1 MKIIEYF
8 LTRNRCYQA
17 AKQNTKGGLMLH
29 SVGCPQ
35 PSAQVFVNSWNSAD
49 KSVCVHAFI
58 DANTGDVYQT
68 LPWEYRGWHC
78 GSGPNGS
85 GNNTHIGVEMCEPAC
100 IRYTGGARFTCS
112 NVEEA
117 RAAVR
122 RTYESAVQL
131 FAELCERFRFDP
143 LADGVILSHEEGHK
157 RGIASNHGDPV
168 HLWNQLNMGY
178 TMDGFRKAVKAAM
191 GSAAIPSGTQITGA
205 AQATADQ
212 MRAYVK
218 AKNPVVAQ
226 SVIDMIP
233 LYLSEGAT
241 EGIRGDLAFAQS
253 CLETGNFTFK
263 GSAVTL
269 DQNNFCGMGVTSNGM
284 KGNSFDTPQ
293 NGIRAQIQHLKAYAN
308 TEPLV
313 NPVIDPRFKYVPRGC
328 AYCVEYL
335 GIQENPHGK
344 GWAAGA
350 GYGKKILAILE
361 AITGTQAAVPEPASP
376 FPVVPFL
383 VRVTIPDLNIRTS
396 PGSADNSNLSGKYT
410 GIGTFTIVEISGSWG
425 LLKSYREKRNG
436 WIYLGNPDYCEIC
449 S

>member
-1 MKIIEYF
+1 MKIVEHF

-49 KSVCVHAFI
+49 KSACVHAFI

-100 IRYTGGARFTCS
+100 IRYTDGARFTCS

-191 GSAAIPSGTQITGA
+191 GSAAVPAEPAAVDNAAVIWNFLKSKGLNDYAVAGIMGNLEKESGLDPCNLQNSYNKKLNISDADYTAVVDAGA
-205 AQATADQ
+205 YPD
-212 MRAYVK
+212 
-218 AKNPVVAQ
+218 
-226 SVIDMIP
+226 
-233 LYLSEGAT
+233 
-241 EGIRGDLAFAQS
+241 F
-253 CLETGNFTFK
+253 
-263 GSAVTL
+263 VT
-269 DQNNFCGMGVTSNGM
+269 D
-284 KGNSFDTPQ
+284 K
-293 NGIRAQIQHLKAYAN
+293 
-308 TEPLV
+308 
-313 NPVIDPRFKYVPRGC
+313 
-328 AYCVEYL
+328 
-335 GIQENPHGK
+335 
-344 GWAAGA
+344 A
-350 GYGKKILAILE
+350 GYGLVQWTYWSRKKALLDYAKAAGTSIGDLNMQLAFMWQELQGYKAVMTVLNSAASVRE
-361 AITGTQAAVPEPASP
+361 ASDIVLHKYEQPGDQSVAVEEKRAASGQTFFDRFTGSSVSP
-376 FPVVPFL
+376 FPIVPFL
-383 VRVTIPDLNIRTS
+383 VRVVIPDLNIRTS

-425 LLKSYREKRNG
+425 LLKSYRKKRNG

>member
-1 MKIIEYF
+1 
-8 LTRNRCYQA
+8 
-17 AKQNTKGGLMLH
+17 MLH

-436 WIYLGNPDYCEIC
+436 WIYLGNPNYCEIC

>member
-1 MKIIEYF
+1 
-8 LTRNRCYQA
+8 
-17 AKQNTKGGLMLH
+17 MLH

-100 IRYTGGARFTCS
+100 IRYTDGARFTCS

-191 GSAAIPSGTQITGA
+191 GSAAVPAEPAAVDNAAVIWNFLKSKGLNDYAVAGIMGNLEKESGLDPCNLQNSYNKKLNISDADYTAVVDAGA
-205 AQATADQ
+205 YPD
-212 MRAYVK
+212 
-218 AKNPVVAQ
+218 
-226 SVIDMIP
+226 
-233 LYLSEGAT
+233 
-241 EGIRGDLAFAQS
+241 F
-253 CLETGNFTFK
+253 
-263 GSAVTL
+263 VT
-269 DQNNFCGMGVTSNGM
+269 D
-284 KGNSFDTPQ
+284 K
-293 NGIRAQIQHLKAYAN
+293 
-308 TEPLV
+308 
-313 NPVIDPRFKYVPRGC
+313 
-328 AYCVEYL
+328 
-335 GIQENPHGK
+335 
-344 GWAAGA
+344 A
-350 GYGKKILAILE
+350 GYGLVQWTYWSRKKALLDYAKAAGTSIGDLNMQLAFMWQELQGYKAVMTVLNSAASVRE
-361 AITGTQAAVPEPASP
+361 ASDIVLHKYEQPGDQSVAVEEKRAASGQTFFDRFTGSSVSP
-376 FPVVPFL
+376 FPIVPFL
-383 VRVTIPDLNIRTS
+383 VRVVIPDLNIRTS

>member
-1 MKIIEYF
+1 MKIVEHF

-131 FAELCERFRFDP
+131 FAELCERFRLDP

-157 RGIASNHGDPV
+157 RGIANNHGDPV

-191 GSAAIPSGTQITGA
+191 GSAAVPAEPAAVDNAAVIWNFLKSKGLNDYAVAGIMGNLEKESGLDPCNLQNSYNKKLNISDADYTAVVDAGA
-205 AQATADQ
+205 YPD
-212 MRAYVK
+212 
-218 AKNPVVAQ
+218 
-226 SVIDMIP
+226 
-233 LYLSEGAT
+233 
-241 EGIRGDLAFAQS
+241 F
-253 CLETGNFTFK
+253 
-263 GSAVTL
+263 VT
-269 DQNNFCGMGVTSNGM
+269 D
-284 KGNSFDTPQ
+284 K
-293 NGIRAQIQHLKAYAN
+293 
-308 TEPLV
+308 
-313 NPVIDPRFKYVPRGC
+313 
-328 AYCVEYL
+328 
-335 GIQENPHGK
+335 
-344 GWAAGA
+344 A
-350 GYGKKILAILE
+350 GYGLVQWTYWSRKKALLDYAKAAGTSIGDLNMQLAFMWQELQGYKTVMTVLNSAASVRE
-361 AITGTQAAVPEPASP
+361 ASDIVLHKYEQPEDQSVAVEEKRAASGQTFFDRFTGSGASP

-383 VRVTIPDLNIRTS
+383 VRVVIPDLNIRTS

-410 GIGTFTIVEISGSWG
+410 DIGTFTIVETSGSWG

>member
-1 MKIIEYF
+1 MKIVEHF

-35 PSAQVFVNSWNSAD
+35 PSAQVFVNSWNSVD

-100 IRYTGGARFTCS
+100 IRYTGGACFTCS

-131 FAELCERFRFDP
+131 FAELCERFRLDP

-191 GSAAIPSGTQITGA
+191 GSAAGTAEPAAVDNAAVIWNFLKSKGLNDYAVAGIMGNLEKESGLDPCNLQNSYNKKLNISDADYTAVVDAGA
-205 AQATADQ
+205 YPD
-212 MRAYVK
+212 
-218 AKNPVVAQ
+218 
-226 SVIDMIP
+226 
-233 LYLSEGAT
+233 
-241 EGIRGDLAFAQS
+241 F
-253 CLETGNFTFK
+253 
-263 GSAVTL
+263 VT
-269 DQNNFCGMGVTSNGM
+269 D
-284 KGNSFDTPQ
+284 K
-293 NGIRAQIQHLKAYAN
+293 
-308 TEPLV
+308 
-313 NPVIDPRFKYVPRGC
+313 
-328 AYCVEYL
+328 
-335 GIQENPHGK
+335 
-344 GWAAGA
+344 A
-350 GYGKKILAILE
+350 GYGLVQWTYWSRKKALLDYAKAAGTSIGDLNMQLAFMWQELQGYKAVMTVLNSSASVRE
-361 AITGTQAAVPEPASP
+361 ASDIVLHKYEQPGDQSVAVEEKRAASGQTFFDRFTGSSVSP
-376 FPVVPFL
+376 FPIVPFL
-383 VRVTIPDLNIRTS
+383 VRVVIPDLNIRTS
-396 PGSADNSNLSGKYT
+396 SGSADNSNLSGKYT

>member
-1 MKIIEYF
+1 MKIVEHF

-35 PSAQVFVNSWNSAD
+35 PSAQVFVNSWNSVD

-191 GSAAIPSGTQITGA
+191 GSAAVPAEPAAVDNAAVIWNFLKSKGLNDYAVAGIMGNLKEESGLDPCNLQNSYNKKLNISDVDYTAVVDAGA
-205 AQATADQ
+205 YPD
-212 MRAYVK
+212 
-218 AKNPVVAQ
+218 
-226 SVIDMIP
+226 
-233 LYLSEGAT
+233 
-241 EGIRGDLAFAQS
+241 F
-253 CLETGNFTFK
+253 FTDK
-263 GSAVTL
+263 
-269 DQNNFCGMGVTSNGM
+269 
-284 KGNSFDTPQ
+284 
-293 NGIRAQIQHLKAYAN
+293 
-308 TEPLV
+308 
-313 NPVIDPRFKYVPRGC
+313 
-328 AYCVEYL
+328 
-335 GIQENPHGK
+335 
-344 GWAAGA
+344 A
-350 GYGKKILAILE
+350 GYGLVQWTYWSRKKALLDYAKAVGTSIGDLNMQLAFMWQELQGYKAVMTVLNSAASVRE
-361 AITGTQAAVPEPASP
+361 ASDIVLHKYEQPGDQSVAVEEKRAASGQTFFDRFTGSGASP

-383 VRVTIPDLNIRTS
+383 VRVVIPDLNIRTS

-425 LLKSYREKRNG
+425 LLKSYRKKRNG

>member
-1 MKIIEYF
+1 
-8 LTRNRCYQA
+8 
-17 AKQNTKGGLMLH
+17 MLH

-131 FAELCERFRFDP
+131 FAELCERFRLDP

-191 GSAAIPSGTQITGA
+191 GSAAVPAEPAAVDNAAVIWNFLKSKGLNDYAVAGIMGNLEKESGLDPCNLQNSYNKKLNISDADYTAVVDAGA
-205 AQATADQ
+205 YPD
-212 MRAYVK
+212 
-218 AKNPVVAQ
+218 
-226 SVIDMIP
+226 
-233 LYLSEGAT
+233 
-241 EGIRGDLAFAQS
+241 F
-253 CLETGNFTFK
+253 
-263 GSAVTL
+263 VT
-269 DQNNFCGMGVTSNGM
+269 D
-284 KGNSFDTPQ
+284 K
-293 NGIRAQIQHLKAYAN
+293 
-308 TEPLV
+308 
-313 NPVIDPRFKYVPRGC
+313 
-328 AYCVEYL
+328 
-335 GIQENPHGK
+335 
-344 GWAAGA
+344 A
-350 GYGKKILAILE
+350 GYGLVQWTYWSRKKALLDYAKAAGTSIGDLNMQLAFMWQELQGYKAVMTVLNSAASVRE
-361 AITGTQAAVPEPASP
+361 ASDIVLHKYEQPGDQSVAVEEKRAASGQTFFDRFTGSGASP

-383 VRVTIPDLNIRTS
+383 VRVVIPDLNIRTS

>member
-1 MKIIEYF
+1 MKIVEHF

-131 FAELCERFRFDP
+131 FAELCERFRLDP

-157 RGIASNHGDPV
+157 RGIANNHGDPV

-191 GSAAIPSGTQITGA
+191 GSAAVPAEPAAVDNAAVIWNFLKSKGLNDYAVAGIMGNLEKESGLDPCNLQNSYNKKLNISDADYTAVVDAGA
-205 AQATADQ
+205 YPD
-212 MRAYVK
+212 
-218 AKNPVVAQ
+218 
-226 SVIDMIP
+226 
-233 LYLSEGAT
+233 
-241 EGIRGDLAFAQS
+241 F
-253 CLETGNFTFK
+253 
-263 GSAVTL
+263 VT
-269 DQNNFCGMGVTSNGM
+269 D
-284 KGNSFDTPQ
+284 K
-293 NGIRAQIQHLKAYAN
+293 
-308 TEPLV
+308 
-313 NPVIDPRFKYVPRGC
+313 
-328 AYCVEYL
+328 
-335 GIQENPHGK
+335 
-344 GWAAGA
+344 A
-350 GYGKKILAILE
+350 GYGLVQWTYWSRKKALLDYAKAAGTSIGDLNMQLAFMWQELQGYKTVMTVLNSAASVRE
-361 AITGTQAAVPEPASP
+361 ASDIVLHKYEQPGDQSVAVEEKRAASGQTFFDRFTGSSVSP
-376 FPVVPFL
+376 FPIVPFL
-383 VRVTIPDLNIRTS
+383 VRVVIPDLNIRTS

-425 LLKSYREKRNG
+425 LLKSYRKKRNG

>member
-1 MKIIEYF
+1 MECF

-17 AKQNTKGGLMLH
+17 AQQNTKGGLMLH

-58 DANTGDVYQT
+58 DANTGNVYQT

-85 GNNTHIGVEMCEPAC
+85 GNNTHIGVEMCEPSC
-100 IRYTGGARFTCS
+100 IKYTSGARFTCS

-117 RAAVR
+117 QAAVR

-131 FAELCERFRFDP
+131 FAELCERFNLDP
-143 LADGVILSHEEGHK
+143 LADSVILSHEEGHK
-157 RGIASNHGDPV
+157 RGIANNHGDPV
-168 HLWNQLNMGY
+168 HLWNQLNLGY
-178 TMDGFRKAVKAAM
+178 TMDGFRKAVKAVM
-191 GSAAIPSGTQITGA
+191 GSPAISSNTRIVGT

-218 AKNPVVAQ
+218 AKNPSVAQ

-233 LYLSEGAT
+233 LYLSEGAA

-253 CLETGNFTFK
+253 CLETGNFTFS

-269 DQNNFCGMGVTSNGM
+269 DQNNFCGMGVTANGM
-284 KGNSFDTPQ
+284 IGNFFDTPQ
-293 NGIRAQIQHLKAYAN
+293 FGIRAQVQHLKAYASTDALTN
-308 TEPLV
+308 AC
-313 NPVIDPRFKYVPRGC
+313 IDPRFKYVSRGS
-328 AYCVEYL
+328 AEFVEWL

-350 GYGKKILAILE
+350 RYGEKILNILNK
-361 AITGTQAAVPEPASP
+361 ITGTEADPEAPAK
-376 FPVVPFL
+376 FPYK
-383 VRVTIPDLNIRTS
+383 VRVKIPDLHIRKGAGTNYQKD
-396 PGSADNSNLSGKYT
+396 GFTGQGVFTVVDEADGQISSTGK
-410 GIGTFTIVEISGSWG
+410 IGKWG
-425 LLKSYREKRNG
+425 LLKSGEKECNR
-436 WIYLGNPDYCEIC
+436 WICLSLGASVTEKL
-449 S
+449 

>member
-1 MKIIEYF
+1 
-8 LTRNRCYQA
+8 
-17 AKQNTKGGLMLH
+17 MLH

-131 FAELCERFRFDP
+131 FAELCERFRLDP
-143 LADGVILSHEEGHK
+143 LTDGVILSHEEGHK

>member
-1 MKIIEYF
+1 MKIVEHF

-17 AKQNTKGGLMLH
+17 AQQNTKGGLMLH

-49 KSVCVHAFI
+49 KSACVHAFI

-100 IRYTGGARFTCS
+100 IRYTDGARFTCS

-178 TMDGFRKAVKAAM
+178 TMDEFRKAIKAAM
-191 GSAAIPSGTQITGA
+191 GSAAVPAEPAAVDNAAVIWNFLKSKGLNDYAVAGIMGNLEKESGLDPCNLQNSYNKKLNISDADYTAVVDAGA
-205 AQATADQ
+205 YPD
-212 MRAYVK
+212 
-218 AKNPVVAQ
+218 
-226 SVIDMIP
+226 
-233 LYLSEGAT
+233 
-241 EGIRGDLAFAQS
+241 F
-253 CLETGNFTFK
+253 
-263 GSAVTL
+263 VT
-269 DQNNFCGMGVTSNGM
+269 D
-284 KGNSFDTPQ
+284 K
-293 NGIRAQIQHLKAYAN
+293 
-308 TEPLV
+308 
-313 NPVIDPRFKYVPRGC
+313 
-328 AYCVEYL
+328 
-335 GIQENPHGK
+335 
-344 GWAAGA
+344 A
-350 GYGKKILAILE
+350 GYGLVQWTYWSRKKALLDYAKAAGTSIGDLNMQLAFMWQELQGYKAVMTVLNSAASVRE
-361 AITGTQAAVPEPASP
+361 ASDIVLHKYEQPGDQSVAVEEKRAASGQTFFDRFTGSSVSP
-376 FPVVPFL
+376 FPIVPFL
-383 VRVTIPDLNIRTS
+383 VRVVIPDLNIRTS

-410 GIGTFTIVEISGSWG
+410 DIGTFTIVETSGSWG

>member
-1 MKIIEYF
+1 MKIVEHF

-17 AKQNTKGGLMLH
+17 AQQNTKGGLMLH

-131 FAELCERFRFDP
+131 FAELCERFRLDP

-157 RGIASNHGDPV
+157 RGIANNHGDPV

-191 GSAAIPSGTQITGA
+191 GSAAVPAEPAAVDNAAVIWNFLKSKGLNDYAVAGIMGNLEKESGLDPCNLQNSYNKKLNISDADYTAVVDAGA
-205 AQATADQ
+205 YPD
-212 MRAYVK
+212 
-218 AKNPVVAQ
+218 
-226 SVIDMIP
+226 
-233 LYLSEGAT
+233 
-241 EGIRGDLAFAQS
+241 F
-253 CLETGNFTFK
+253 
-263 GSAVTL
+263 VT
-269 DQNNFCGMGVTSNGM
+269 D
-284 KGNSFDTPQ
+284 K
-293 NGIRAQIQHLKAYAN
+293 
-308 TEPLV
+308 
-313 NPVIDPRFKYVPRGC
+313 
-328 AYCVEYL
+328 
-335 GIQENPHGK
+335 
-344 GWAAGA
+344 A
-350 GYGKKILAILE
+350 GYGLVQWTYWSRKKALLDYAKAAGTSIGDLNMQLAFMWQELQGYKAVMTVLNSAASVRE
-361 AITGTQAAVPEPASP
+361 ASDIVLHKYEQPGDQSVAVEEKRAASGQTFFDRFTGSGASP

-383 VRVTIPDLNIRTS
+383 VRVVIPDLNIRTS

-410 GIGTFTIVEISGSWG
+410 DIGTFTIVETSGSWG

>member
-1 MKIIEYF
+1 
-8 LTRNRCYQA
+8 
-17 AKQNTKGGLMLH
+17 MLH

-131 FAELCERFRFDP
+131 FAELCERFRLDP

-191 GSAAIPSGTQITGA
+191 GSAAVPAEPAAVDNAAVIWNFLKSKGLNDYAVAGIMGNLEKESGLDPCNLQNSYNKKLNISDADYTAVVDAGA
-205 AQATADQ
+205 YPDFVTDKGGYGLVQWTYWS
-212 MRAYVK
+212 RKK
-218 AKNPVVAQ
+218 ALLDYAKAAGTSIGDLNMQLAFMWQELQGYKAVMTVLNSAASVREASDIVLHKYEQPGDQ
-226 SVIDMIP
+226 SVAVEEKRAASGQTFFD
-233 LYLSEGAT
+233 
-241 EGIRGDLAFAQS
+241 RF
-253 CLETGNFTFK
+253 TG
-263 GSAVTL
+263 SSV
-269 DQNNFCGMGVTSNGM
+269 
-284 KGNSFDTPQ
+284 
-293 NGIRAQIQHLKAYAN
+293 
-308 TEPLV
+308 
-313 NPVIDPRFKYVPRGC
+313 
-328 AYCVEYL
+328 
-335 GIQENPHGK
+335 
-344 GWAAGA
+344 
-350 GYGKKILAILE
+350 
-361 AITGTQAAVPEPASP
+361 SP
-376 FPVVPFL
+376 FPIVPFL
-383 VRVTIPDLNIRTS
+383 VRVVIPDLNIRTS
-396 PGSADNSNLSGKYT
+396 SGSADNSNLSGKYT

>member
-1 MKIIEYF
+1 MKIVEHF

-131 FAELCERFRFDP
+131 FAELCERFRLDP
-143 LADGVILSHEEGHK
+143 LVDGVILSHEEGHK
-157 RGIASNHGDPV
+157 RGIANNHGDPV

-178 TMDGFRKAVKAAM
+178 TMDGFRKVVKAAM
-191 GSAAIPSGTQITGA
+191 GSAAVPAEPAAVDNAAVIWNFLKSKGLNDYAVAGIMGNLEKESGLDPCNLQNSYNKKLNISDADYTAVVDAGA
-205 AQATADQ
+205 YPD
-212 MRAYVK
+212 
-218 AKNPVVAQ
+218 
-226 SVIDMIP
+226 
-233 LYLSEGAT
+233 
-241 EGIRGDLAFAQS
+241 F
-253 CLETGNFTFK
+253 
-263 GSAVTL
+263 VT
-269 DQNNFCGMGVTSNGM
+269 D
-284 KGNSFDTPQ
+284 K
-293 NGIRAQIQHLKAYAN
+293 
-308 TEPLV
+308 
-313 NPVIDPRFKYVPRGC
+313 
-328 AYCVEYL
+328 
-335 GIQENPHGK
+335 
-344 GWAAGA
+344 A
-350 GYGKKILAILE
+350 GYGLVQWTYWSRKKALLDYAKAAGTSIGDLNMQLAFMWQELQGYKTVMTVLNSAASVRE
-361 AITGTQAAVPEPASP
+361 ASDIVLHKYEQPGDQSVAVEEKRAASGQTFFDRFTGSGASP

-383 VRVTIPDLNIRTS
+383 VRVVIPDLNIRTS

-410 GIGTFTIVEISGSWG
+410 DIGTFTIVETSGSWG

>member
-1 MKIIEYF
+1 
-8 LTRNRCYQA
+8 
-17 AKQNTKGGLMLH
+17 MLH

-35 PSAQVFVNSWNSAD
+35 PSAQVFVNSWNSVD

-131 FAELCERFRFDP
+131 FAELCERFRLDP

-157 RGIASNHGDPV
+157 RGIANNHGDPV

-191 GSAAIPSGTQITGA
+191 GSAAVPAEPAAVDNAAVIWNFLKSKGLNDYAVAGIMGNLEKESGLDPCNLQNSYNKKLNISDADYTAVVDAGA
-205 AQATADQ
+205 YPD
-212 MRAYVK
+212 
-218 AKNPVVAQ
+218 
-226 SVIDMIP
+226 
-233 LYLSEGAT
+233 
-241 EGIRGDLAFAQS
+241 F
-253 CLETGNFTFK
+253 
-263 GSAVTL
+263 VT
-269 DQNNFCGMGVTSNGM
+269 D
-284 KGNSFDTPQ
+284 K
-293 NGIRAQIQHLKAYAN
+293 
-308 TEPLV
+308 
-313 NPVIDPRFKYVPRGC
+313 
-328 AYCVEYL
+328 
-335 GIQENPHGK
+335 
-344 GWAAGA
+344 A
-350 GYGKKILAILE
+350 GYGLVQWTYWSRKKALLDYAKAAGTSIGDLNMQLAFMWQELQGYKTVMTVLNSAASVRE
-361 AITGTQAAVPEPASP
+361 ASDIVLHKYEQPGDQSVAVEEKRAASGQTFFDRFTGSGASP

-383 VRVTIPDLNIRTS
+383 VRVVIPDLNIRTS

>member
-1 MKIIEYF
+1 MKIVEHF

-49 KSVCVHAFI
+49 KSACVHAFI

-131 FAELCERFRFDP
+131 FAELCERFRLDP

-191 GSAAIPSGTQITGA
+191 GSAAVPAEPAAVDNAAVIWNFLKSKGLNDYAVAGIMGNLEKESGLDPCNLQNSYNKKLNISDADYTAVVDAGA
-205 AQATADQ
+205 YPD
-212 MRAYVK
+212 
-218 AKNPVVAQ
+218 
-226 SVIDMIP
+226 
-233 LYLSEGAT
+233 
-241 EGIRGDLAFAQS
+241 F
-253 CLETGNFTFK
+253 
-263 GSAVTL
+263 VT
-269 DQNNFCGMGVTSNGM
+269 D
-284 KGNSFDTPQ
+284 K
-293 NGIRAQIQHLKAYAN
+293 
-308 TEPLV
+308 
-313 NPVIDPRFKYVPRGC
+313 
-328 AYCVEYL
+328 
-335 GIQENPHGK
+335 
-344 GWAAGA
+344 A
-350 GYGKKILAILE
+350 GYGLVQWTYWSRKKALLDYAKAAGTSIGDLNMQLAFMWQELQGYKAVMTVLNSAASVRE
-361 AITGTQAAVPEPASP
+361 ASDIVLHKYEQPGDQSVAVEEKRAASGQTFFDRFTGSGASP

-383 VRVTIPDLNIRTS
+383 VRVVIPDLNIRTS
-396 PGSADNSNLSGKYT
+396 PGSADNSNFSGKYT

>member
-1 MKIIEYF
+1 MKIVEHF

-131 FAELCERFRFDP
+131 FAELCERFRLDP

-157 RGIASNHGDPV
+157 RGIANNHGDPV

-191 GSAAIPSGTQITGA
+191 GSAAVPAEPAAVDNAAVIWNFLKSKGLNDYAVAGIMGNLEKESGLDPCNLQNSYNKKLNISDADYTAVVDAGA
-205 AQATADQ
+205 YPD
-212 MRAYVK
+212 
-218 AKNPVVAQ
+218 
-226 SVIDMIP
+226 
-233 LYLSEGAT
+233 
-241 EGIRGDLAFAQS
+241 F
-253 CLETGNFTFK
+253 
-263 GSAVTL
+263 VT
-269 DQNNFCGMGVTSNGM
+269 D
-284 KGNSFDTPQ
+284 K
-293 NGIRAQIQHLKAYAN
+293 
-308 TEPLV
+308 
-313 NPVIDPRFKYVPRGC
+313 
-328 AYCVEYL
+328 
-335 GIQENPHGK
+335 
-344 GWAAGA
+344 A
-350 GYGKKILAILE
+350 GYGLVQWTYWSRKKALLDYAKAAGTSIGDLNMQLAFMWQELQGYKTVMTVLNSAASVRE
-361 AITGTQAAVPEPASP
+361 ASDIVLHKYEQPGDQSVAVEEKRAASGQTFFDRFTGSGASP

-383 VRVTIPDLNIRTS
+383 VRVIIPDLNIRTS

-436 WIYLGNPDYCEIC
+436 WIYLGNPNYCEIC

>member
-1 MKIIEYF
+1 MKIVEHF

-17 AKQNTKGGLMLH
+17 AQQNTKGGLILH
-29 SVGCPQ
+29 SVSCPQ

-49 KSVCVHAFI
+49 KSACVHAFI

-100 IRYTGGARFTCS
+100 IRYTDGARFTCS

-178 TMDGFRKAVKAAM
+178 TMDEFRKAIKAAM
-191 GSAAIPSGTQITGA
+191 GSAAVPAEPAAVDNAAVIWNFLKSKGLNDYAVAGIMGNLEKESGLDPCNLQNSYNKKLNISDADYTAVVDAGA
-205 AQATADQ
+205 YPD
-212 MRAYVK
+212 
-218 AKNPVVAQ
+218 
-226 SVIDMIP
+226 
-233 LYLSEGAT
+233 
-241 EGIRGDLAFAQS
+241 F
-253 CLETGNFTFK
+253 
-263 GSAVTL
+263 VT
-269 DQNNFCGMGVTSNGM
+269 D
-284 KGNSFDTPQ
+284 K
-293 NGIRAQIQHLKAYAN
+293 
-308 TEPLV
+308 
-313 NPVIDPRFKYVPRGC
+313 
-328 AYCVEYL
+328 
-335 GIQENPHGK
+335 
-344 GWAAGA
+344 A
-350 GYGKKILAILE
+350 GYGLVQWTYWSRKKALLDYAKAAGTSIGDLNMQLAFMWQELQGYKAVMTVLNSAASVRE
-361 AITGTQAAVPEPASP
+361 ASDIVLHKYEQPGDQSVAVEEKRAASGQTFFDRFTGSSVSP
-376 FPVVPFL
+376 FPIVPFL
-383 VRVTIPDLNIRTS
+383 VRVVIPDLNIRTS

-425 LLKSYREKRNG
+425 LLKSYRKKRNG
-436 WIYLGNPDYCEIC
+436 WIYLGNPNYCEIC

>member
-1 MKIIEYF
+1 
-8 LTRNRCYQA
+8 
-17 AKQNTKGGLMLH
+17 MLH

-49 KSVCVHAFI
+49 KSACVHAFI

-100 IRYTGGARFTCS
+100 IRYTDGARFTCS

-178 TMDGFRKAVKAAM
+178 TMDEFRKAIKAAM
-191 GSAAIPSGTQITGA
+191 GSAAVPAEPAAVDNAAVIWNFLKSKGLNDYAVAGIMGNLEKESGLDPCNLQNSYNKKLNISDADYTAVVDAGA
-205 AQATADQ
+205 YPD
-212 MRAYVK
+212 
-218 AKNPVVAQ
+218 
-226 SVIDMIP
+226 
-233 LYLSEGAT
+233 
-241 EGIRGDLAFAQS
+241 F
-253 CLETGNFTFK
+253 
-263 GSAVTL
+263 VT
-269 DQNNFCGMGVTSNGM
+269 D
-284 KGNSFDTPQ
+284 K
-293 NGIRAQIQHLKAYAN
+293 
-308 TEPLV
+308 
-313 NPVIDPRFKYVPRGC
+313 
-328 AYCVEYL
+328 
-335 GIQENPHGK
+335 
-344 GWAAGA
+344 A
-350 GYGKKILAILE
+350 GYGLVQWTYWSRKKALLDYAKAAGTSIGDLNMQLAFMWQELQGYKAVMTVLNSAASVRE
-361 AITGTQAAVPEPASP
+361 ASDIVLHKYEQPGDQSVAVEEKRAASGQTFFDRFTGSSVSP
-376 FPVVPFL
+376 FPIVPFL
-383 VRVTIPDLNIRTS
+383 VRVVIPDLNIRTS

-410 GIGTFTIVEISGSWG
+410 DIGTFTIVETSGSWG

>member
-1 MKIIEYF
+1 
-8 LTRNRCYQA
+8 
-17 AKQNTKGGLMLH
+17 MLH

-131 FAELCERFRFDP
+131 FAELCERFRLDP

-157 RGIASNHGDPV
+157 RGIANNHGDPV

-191 GSAAIPSGTQITGA
+191 GSAAVPAEPAAVDNAAVIWNFLKSKGLNDYAVAGIMGNLEKESGLDPCNLQNSYNKKLNISDADYTAVVDAGA
-205 AQATADQ
+205 YPD
-212 MRAYVK
+212 
-218 AKNPVVAQ
+218 
-226 SVIDMIP
+226 
-233 LYLSEGAT
+233 
-241 EGIRGDLAFAQS
+241 F
-253 CLETGNFTFK
+253 
-263 GSAVTL
+263 VT
-269 DQNNFCGMGVTSNGM
+269 D
-284 KGNSFDTPQ
+284 K
-293 NGIRAQIQHLKAYAN
+293 
-308 TEPLV
+308 
-313 NPVIDPRFKYVPRGC
+313 
-328 AYCVEYL
+328 
-335 GIQENPHGK
+335 
-344 GWAAGA
+344 A
-350 GYGKKILAILE
+350 GYGLVQWTYWSRKKALLDYAKAAGTSIGDLNMQLAFMWQELQGYKAVMTVLNSAASVRE
-361 AITGTQAAVPEPASP
+361 ASDIVLHKYEQPGDQSVAVEEKRAASGQTFFDRFTGSSVSP
-376 FPVVPFL
+376 FPIVPFL
-383 VRVTIPDLNIRTS
+383 VRVVIPDLNIRTS

>member
-1 MKIIEYF
+1 
-8 LTRNRCYQA
+8 
-17 AKQNTKGGLMLH
+17 MLH

-131 FAELCERFRFDP
+131 FAELCERFRLDP

-191 GSAAIPSGTQITGA
+191 GSAAVPAEPAAVDNAAVIWNFLKSKGLNDYAVAGIMGNLEKESGLDPCNLQNSYNKKLNISDADYTAVVDAGA
-205 AQATADQ
+205 YPD
-212 MRAYVK
+212 
-218 AKNPVVAQ
+218 
-226 SVIDMIP
+226 
-233 LYLSEGAT
+233 
-241 EGIRGDLAFAQS
+241 F
-253 CLETGNFTFK
+253 
-263 GSAVTL
+263 VT
-269 DQNNFCGMGVTSNGM
+269 D
-284 KGNSFDTPQ
+284 K
-293 NGIRAQIQHLKAYAN
+293 
-308 TEPLV
+308 
-313 NPVIDPRFKYVPRGC
+313 
-328 AYCVEYL
+328 
-335 GIQENPHGK
+335 
-344 GWAAGA
+344 A
-350 GYGKKILAILE
+350 GYGLVQWTYWSRKKALLDYAKAAGTSIGDLNMQLAFMWQELQGYKAVMTVLNSAASVRE
-361 AITGTQAAVPEPASP
+361 ASDIVLHKYEQPGNQSVAVEEKRAASGQTFFDRFTGSSVSP
-376 FPVVPFL
+376 FPIVPFL
-383 VRVTIPDLNIRTS
+383 VRVVIPDLNIRTS
-396 PGSADNSNLSGKYT
+396 SGSADNSNLSGKYT

>member
-1 MKIIEYF
+1 MKIVEHF

-35 PSAQVFVNSWNSAD
+35 PSAQVFVNSWNSVD

-100 IRYTGGARFTCS
+100 IRYTGGACFTCS

-131 FAELCERFRFDP
+131 FAELCERFRLDP

-191 GSAAIPSGTQITGA
+191 GSAAVPAEPAAVDNAAVIWNFLKSKGLNDYAVAGIMGNLEKESGLDPCNLQNSYNKKLNISDADYTAVVDAGA
-205 AQATADQ
+205 YPD
-212 MRAYVK
+212 
-218 AKNPVVAQ
+218 
-226 SVIDMIP
+226 
-233 LYLSEGAT
+233 
-241 EGIRGDLAFAQS
+241 F
-253 CLETGNFTFK
+253 
-263 GSAVTL
+263 VT
-269 DQNNFCGMGVTSNGM
+269 D
-284 KGNSFDTPQ
+284 K
-293 NGIRAQIQHLKAYAN
+293 
-308 TEPLV
+308 
-313 NPVIDPRFKYVPRGC
+313 
-328 AYCVEYL
+328 
-335 GIQENPHGK
+335 
-344 GWAAGA
+344 A
-350 GYGKKILAILE
+350 GYGLVQWTYWSRKKALLDYAKAAGTSIGDLNMQLAFMWQELQGYKAVMTVLNSAASVRE
-361 AITGTQAAVPEPASP
+361 ASDIVLHKYEQPGNQSVAVEEKRAASGQTFFDRFTGSSVSP
-376 FPVVPFL
+376 FPIVPFL
-383 VRVTIPDLNIRTS
+383 VRVVIPDLNIRTS
-396 PGSADNSNLSGKYT
+396 SGSADNSNLSGKYT

>member
-1 MKIIEYF
+1 MKIVEHF

-35 PSAQVFVNSWNSAD
+35 PSAQVFVNSWNSVD

-131 FAELCERFRFDP
+131 FAELCERFRLDP
-143 LADGVILSHEEGHK
+143 LTDGVILSHEEGHK

-191 GSAAIPSGTQITGA
+191 GSAAVPAEPAAVDNAAVIWNFLKSKGLNDYAVAGIMGNLEKESGLDPCNLQNSYNKKLNISDADYTAVVDAGA
-205 AQATADQ
+205 YPD
-212 MRAYVK
+212 
-218 AKNPVVAQ
+218 
-226 SVIDMIP
+226 
-233 LYLSEGAT
+233 
-241 EGIRGDLAFAQS
+241 F
-253 CLETGNFTFK
+253 
-263 GSAVTL
+263 VT
-269 DQNNFCGMGVTSNGM
+269 D
-284 KGNSFDTPQ
+284 K
-293 NGIRAQIQHLKAYAN
+293 
-308 TEPLV
+308 
-313 NPVIDPRFKYVPRGC
+313 
-328 AYCVEYL
+328 
-335 GIQENPHGK
+335 
-344 GWAAGA
+344 A
-350 GYGKKILAILE
+350 GYGLVQWTYWSRKKALLDYAKAAGTSIGDLNMQLAFMWQELQGYRAVMTVLNSAASVRE
-361 AITGTQAAVPEPASP
+361 ASDIVLHKYEQPGDQSVAVEEKRAASGQTFFDRFTGSSVSP
-376 FPVVPFL
+376 FPIVPFL
-383 VRVTIPDLNIRTS
+383 VRVVIPDLNIRTS
-396 PGSADNSNLSGKYT
+396 SGSADNSNLSGKYT

>member
-1 MKIIEYF
+1 MKIVEHF

-49 KSVCVHAFI
+49 KSACVHAFI

-131 FAELCERFRFDP
+131 FAELCERFRLDP

-157 RGIASNHGDPV
+157 RGIANNHGDPV

-191 GSAAIPSGTQITGA
+191 GSAAVPAEPAAVDNAAVIWNFLKSKGLNDYAVAGIMGNLEKESGLDPCNLQNSYNKKLNISDADYTAVVDAGA
-205 AQATADQ
+205 YPD
-212 MRAYVK
+212 
-218 AKNPVVAQ
+218 
-226 SVIDMIP
+226 
-233 LYLSEGAT
+233 
-241 EGIRGDLAFAQS
+241 F
-253 CLETGNFTFK
+253 
-263 GSAVTL
+263 VT
-269 DQNNFCGMGVTSNGM
+269 D
-284 KGNSFDTPQ
+284 K
-293 NGIRAQIQHLKAYAN
+293 
-308 TEPLV
+308 
-313 NPVIDPRFKYVPRGC
+313 
-328 AYCVEYL
+328 
-335 GIQENPHGK
+335 
-344 GWAAGA
+344 A
-350 GYGKKILAILE
+350 GYGLVQWTYWSRKKALLDYAKAAGTSIGDLNMQLAFMWQELQGYKTVMTVLNSAASVRE
-361 AITGTQAAVPEPASP
+361 ASDIVLHKYEQPGDQSVAVEEKRAASGQTFFDRFTGSGASP

-383 VRVTIPDLNIRTS
+383 VRVVIPDLNIRTS

-410 GIGTFTIVEISGSWG
+410 DIGTFTIVETSGSWG

>member
-1 MKIIEYF
+1 MKIVEHF

-17 AKQNTKGGLMLH
+17 AQQNTKGGLMLH

-49 KSVCVHAFI
+49 KSACVHAFI

-100 IRYTGGARFTCS
+100 IRYTDGARFTCS

-178 TMDGFRKAVKAAM
+178 TMDEFRKAIKAAM
-191 GSAAIPSGTQITGA
+191 GSAAVPAEPAAVDNAAVIWNFLKSKGLNDYAVAGIMGNLEKESGLDPCNLQNSYNKKLNISDADYTAVVDAGA
-205 AQATADQ
+205 YPD
-212 MRAYVK
+212 
-218 AKNPVVAQ
+218 
-226 SVIDMIP
+226 
-233 LYLSEGAT
+233 
-241 EGIRGDLAFAQS
+241 F
-253 CLETGNFTFK
+253 
-263 GSAVTL
+263 VT
-269 DQNNFCGMGVTSNGM
+269 D
-284 KGNSFDTPQ
+284 K
-293 NGIRAQIQHLKAYAN
+293 
-308 TEPLV
+308 
-313 NPVIDPRFKYVPRGC
+313 
-328 AYCVEYL
+328 
-335 GIQENPHGK
+335 
-344 GWAAGA
+344 A
-350 GYGKKILAILE
+350 GYGLVQWTYWSRKKALLDYAKAAGTSIGDLNMQLAFMWQELQGYKAVMTVLNSAASVRE
-361 AITGTQAAVPEPASP
+361 ASDIVLHKYEQPGDQSVAVEEKRAASGQTFFDRFTGSSVSP
-376 FPVVPFL
+376 FPIVPFL
-383 VRVTIPDLNIRTS
+383 VRVVIPDLNIRTS

-436 WIYLGNPDYCEIC
+436 WIYLGNPNYCEIC

>member
-1 MKIIEYF
+1 MKIVEHF

-68 LPWEYRGWHC
+68 LPWEYRGRHC

-157 RGIASNHGDPV
+157 RGIANNHGDPV

-191 GSAAIPSGTQITGA
+191 GSAAVPAEPAAVDNAAVIWNFLKSKGLNDYAVAGIMGNLEKESGLDPCNLQNSYNKKLNISDADYTAVVDAGA
-205 AQATADQ
+205 YPD
-212 MRAYVK
+212 
-218 AKNPVVAQ
+218 
-226 SVIDMIP
+226 
-233 LYLSEGAT
+233 
-241 EGIRGDLAFAQS
+241 F
-253 CLETGNFTFK
+253 
-263 GSAVTL
+263 VT
-269 DQNNFCGMGVTSNGM
+269 D
-284 KGNSFDTPQ
+284 K
-293 NGIRAQIQHLKAYAN
+293 
-308 TEPLV
+308 
-313 NPVIDPRFKYVPRGC
+313 
-328 AYCVEYL
+328 
-335 GIQENPHGK
+335 
-344 GWAAGA
+344 A
-350 GYGKKILAILE
+350 GYGLVQWTYWSRKKALLDYAKAAGTSIGDLNMQLAFMWQELQGYKTVMTVLNSAASVRE
-361 AITGTQAAVPEPASP
+361 ASDIVLHKYEQPGDQSVAVEEKRAASGQTFFDRFTGSGASP

-383 VRVTIPDLNIRTS
+383 VRVVIPDLNIRTS

-410 GIGTFTIVEISGSWG
+410 DIGTFTIVETSGSWG

>member
-1 MKIIEYF
+1 MKIVEHF

-131 FAELCERFRFDP
+131 FAELCERFRLDP
-143 LADGVILSHEEGHK
+143 LADEVILSHEEGHK

-191 GSAAIPSGTQITGA
+191 GSAAVPAEPAAVDNAAVIWNFLKSKGLNDYAVAGIMGNLEKESGLDPCNLQNSYNKKLNISDADYTAVVDAGA
-205 AQATADQ
+205 YPD
-212 MRAYVK
+212 
-218 AKNPVVAQ
+218 
-226 SVIDMIP
+226 
-233 LYLSEGAT
+233 
-241 EGIRGDLAFAQS
+241 F
-253 CLETGNFTFK
+253 
-263 GSAVTL
+263 VT
-269 DQNNFCGMGVTSNGM
+269 D
-284 KGNSFDTPQ
+284 K
-293 NGIRAQIQHLKAYAN
+293 
-308 TEPLV
+308 
-313 NPVIDPRFKYVPRGC
+313 
-328 AYCVEYL
+328 
-335 GIQENPHGK
+335 
-344 GWAAGA
+344 A
-350 GYGKKILAILE
+350 GYGLVQWTYWSRKKALLDYAKAAGTSIGDLNMQLAFMWQELQGYKAVMTVLNSAASVRE
-361 AITGTQAAVPEPASP
+361 ASDIVLHKYEQPGDQSVAVEEKRAASGQTFFDRFTGSGASP

-383 VRVTIPDLNIRTS
+383 VRVVIPDLNIRTS

>member
-1 MKIIEYF
+1 MKIVEHF

-131 FAELCERFRFDP
+131 FAELCERFRLDP

-157 RGIASNHGDPV
+157 RGIANNHGDPV

-191 GSAAIPSGTQITGA
+191 GSAAVPAEPAAVDNAAVIWNFLKSKGLNDYAVAGIMGNLEKESGLDPCNLQNSYNKKLNISDADYTAVVDAGA
-205 AQATADQ
+205 YPD
-212 MRAYVK
+212 
-218 AKNPVVAQ
+218 
-226 SVIDMIP
+226 
-233 LYLSEGAT
+233 
-241 EGIRGDLAFAQS
+241 F
-253 CLETGNFTFK
+253 
-263 GSAVTL
+263 VT
-269 DQNNFCGMGVTSNGM
+269 D
-284 KGNSFDTPQ
+284 K
-293 NGIRAQIQHLKAYAN
+293 
-308 TEPLV
+308 
-313 NPVIDPRFKYVPRGC
+313 
-328 AYCVEYL
+328 
-335 GIQENPHGK
+335 
-344 GWAAGA
+344 A
-350 GYGKKILAILE
+350 GYGLVQWTYWSRKKALLDYAKAAGTSIGDLNMQLAFMWQELQGYKAVMTVLNSAASVRE
-361 AITGTQAAVPEPASP
+361 ASDIVLHKYEQPGDQSVAVEEKRAASGQTFFDRFTGSSVSP
-376 FPVVPFL
+376 FPIVPFL
-383 VRVTIPDLNIRTS
+383 VRVVIPDLNIRTS

-410 GIGTFTIVEISGSWG
+410 DIGTFTIVETSGSWG

>member
-1 MKIIEYF
+1 MKIVEHF

-17 AKQNTKGGLMLH
+17 AKQSTKGGLMLH

-131 FAELCERFRFDP
+131 FAELCERFRLDP

-191 GSAAIPSGTQITGA
+191 GSAAVPAEPAAVDNAAVIWNFLKSKGLNDYAVAGIMGNLKEESGLDPCNLQNSYNKKLNISDA
-205 AQATADQ
+205 DYTA
-212 MRAYVK
+212 
-218 AKNPVVAQ
+218 VVDA
-226 SVIDMIP
+226 
-233 LYLSEGAT
+233 
-241 EGIRGDLAFAQS
+241 GDYPDF
-253 CLETGNFTFK
+253 
-263 GSAVTL
+263 VT
-269 DQNNFCGMGVTSNGM
+269 D
-284 KGNSFDTPQ
+284 K
-293 NGIRAQIQHLKAYAN
+293 
-308 TEPLV
+308 
-313 NPVIDPRFKYVPRGC
+313 
-328 AYCVEYL
+328 
-335 GIQENPHGK
+335 
-344 GWAAGA
+344 A
-350 GYGKKILAILE
+350 GYGLVQWTYWSRKKALLDYAKAAGTSIGDLNMQLAFMWQELQGYKAVMTVLNSAASVRE
-361 AITGTQAAVPEPASP
+361 ASDIVLHKYEQPGDESVAVEEKRAASGQTFFDRFTGSSVSP

-383 VRVTIPDLNIRTS
+383 VRVVIPDLNIRTS

>member
-1 MKIIEYF
+1 
-8 LTRNRCYQA
+8 
-17 AKQNTKGGLMLH
+17 MLH

-191 GSAAIPSGTQITGA
+191 GSAAVPAEPAAVDNAAVIWNFLKSKGLNDYAVAGIMGNLEKESGLDPCNLQNSYNKKLNISDADYTAVVDAGA
-205 AQATADQ
+205 YPD
-212 MRAYVK
+212 
-218 AKNPVVAQ
+218 
-226 SVIDMIP
+226 
-233 LYLSEGAT
+233 
-241 EGIRGDLAFAQS
+241 F
-253 CLETGNFTFK
+253 
-263 GSAVTL
+263 VT
-269 DQNNFCGMGVTSNGM
+269 D
-284 KGNSFDTPQ
+284 K
-293 NGIRAQIQHLKAYAN
+293 
-308 TEPLV
+308 
-313 NPVIDPRFKYVPRGC
+313 
-328 AYCVEYL
+328 
-335 GIQENPHGK
+335 
-344 GWAAGA
+344 A
-350 GYGKKILAILE
+350 GYGLVQWTYWSRKKALLDYAKAAGTSIGDLNMQLAFMWQELQGYKTVMTVLNSAASVRE
-361 AITGTQAAVPEPASP
+361 ASDIVLHKYEQPGDQSVAVEEKRAASGQTFFDRFTGSGASP

-383 VRVTIPDLNIRTS
+383 VRVVIPDLNIRTS

-410 GIGTFTIVEISGSWG
+410 DIGTFTIVETSGSWG

>member
-1 MKIIEYF
+1 MKIVEHF

-49 KSVCVHAFI
+49 KSACVHAFI

-131 FAELCERFRFDP
+131 FAELCERFRLDP

-157 RGIASNHGDPV
+157 RGIANNHGDPV

-191 GSAAIPSGTQITGA
+191 GSAAVPAEPAAVDNAAVIWNFLKSKGLNDYAVAGIMGNLEKESGLDPCNLQNSYNKKLNISDADYTAVVDAGA
-205 AQATADQ
+205 YPD
-212 MRAYVK
+212 
-218 AKNPVVAQ
+218 
-226 SVIDMIP
+226 
-233 LYLSEGAT
+233 
-241 EGIRGDLAFAQS
+241 F
-253 CLETGNFTFK
+253 
-263 GSAVTL
+263 VT
-269 DQNNFCGMGVTSNGM
+269 D
-284 KGNSFDTPQ
+284 K
-293 NGIRAQIQHLKAYAN
+293 
-308 TEPLV
+308 
-313 NPVIDPRFKYVPRGC
+313 
-328 AYCVEYL
+328 
-335 GIQENPHGK
+335 
-344 GWAAGA
+344 A
-350 GYGKKILAILE
+350 GYGLVQWTYWSRKKALLDYAKAAGTSIGDLNMQLAFMWQELQGYKAVMTVLNSAASVRE
-361 AITGTQAAVPEPASP
+361 ASDIVLHKYEQPGDQSVAVEEKRAASGQTFFDRFTGSGASP

-383 VRVTIPDLNIRTS
+383 VRVVIPDLNIRTS

-425 LLKSYREKRNG
+425 LLKSYRKKRNG

>member
-1 MKIIEYF
+1 MRIIEHF

-131 FAELCERFRFDP
+131 FAELCERFRLDP

-157 RGIASNHGDPV
+157 RGIANNHGDPV

-191 GSAAIPSGTQITGA
+191 GSAAVPAEPAAVDNAAVIWNFLKSKGLNDYAVAGIMGNLEKESGLDPCNLQNSYNKKLNISDADYTAVVDAGA
-205 AQATADQ
+205 YPD
-212 MRAYVK
+212 
-218 AKNPVVAQ
+218 
-226 SVIDMIP
+226 
-233 LYLSEGAT
+233 
-241 EGIRGDLAFAQS
+241 F
-253 CLETGNFTFK
+253 
-263 GSAVTL
+263 VT
-269 DQNNFCGMGVTSNGM
+269 D
-284 KGNSFDTPQ
+284 K
-293 NGIRAQIQHLKAYAN
+293 
-308 TEPLV
+308 
-313 NPVIDPRFKYVPRGC
+313 
-328 AYCVEYL
+328 
-335 GIQENPHGK
+335 
-344 GWAAGA
+344 A
-350 GYGKKILAILE
+350 GYGLVQWTYWSRKKALLDYAKAAGTSIGDLNMQLAFMWQELQGYKTVMTVLNSAASVRE
-361 AITGTQAAVPEPASP
+361 ASDIVLHKYEQPGDQSVAVEEKRAASGQTFFDRFTGYGASP

-383 VRVTIPDLNIRTS
+383 VRVVIPDLNIRTS

-410 GIGTFTIVEISGSWG
+410 DIGTFTIVETSGSWG

>member
-1 MKIIEYF
+1 MKIVEHF

-68 LPWEYRGWHC
+68 LPWEYRGRHC

-131 FAELCERFRFDP
+131 FAELCERFRLDP

-191 GSAAIPSGTQITGA
+191 GSAAVPAEPAAVDNAAVIWNFLKSKGLNDYAVAGIMGNLEKESGLDPCNLQNSYNKKLNISDADYTAVVDAGA
-205 AQATADQ
+205 YPD
-212 MRAYVK
+212 
-218 AKNPVVAQ
+218 
-226 SVIDMIP
+226 
-233 LYLSEGAT
+233 
-241 EGIRGDLAFAQS
+241 F
-253 CLETGNFTFK
+253 
-263 GSAVTL
+263 VT
-269 DQNNFCGMGVTSNGM
+269 D
-284 KGNSFDTPQ
+284 K
-293 NGIRAQIQHLKAYAN
+293 
-308 TEPLV
+308 
-313 NPVIDPRFKYVPRGC
+313 
-328 AYCVEYL
+328 
-335 GIQENPHGK
+335 
-344 GWAAGA
+344 A
-350 GYGKKILAILE
+350 GYGLVQWTYWSRKKALLDYAKAAGTSIGDLNMQLAFMWQELQGYKTVMTVLNSAASVRE
-361 AITGTQAAVPEPASP
+361 ASDIVLHKYEQPGDQSVAVEEKRAASGQTFFDRFTGSGASP

-383 VRVTIPDLNIRTS
+383 VRVVIPDLNIRTS

-410 GIGTFTIVEISGSWG
+410 DIGTFTIVETSGSWG

>member
-1 MKIIEYF
+1 MKIVEHF

-49 KSVCVHAFI
+49 KSACVHAFI

-100 IRYTGGARFTCS
+100 IRYTGSARFTCS

-131 FAELCERFRFDP
+131 FAELCERFRLDP
-143 LADGVILSHEEGHK
+143 LADEVILSHEEGHK

-191 GSAAIPSGTQITGA
+191 GSAAVPAEPAAVDNAAVIWNFLKSKGLNDYAVAGIMGNLEKESGLDPCNLQNSYNKKLNISDADYTAVVDAGA
-205 AQATADQ
+205 YPD
-212 MRAYVK
+212 
-218 AKNPVVAQ
+218 
-226 SVIDMIP
+226 
-233 LYLSEGAT
+233 
-241 EGIRGDLAFAQS
+241 F
-253 CLETGNFTFK
+253 
-263 GSAVTL
+263 VT
-269 DQNNFCGMGVTSNGM
+269 D
-284 KGNSFDTPQ
+284 K
-293 NGIRAQIQHLKAYAN
+293 
-308 TEPLV
+308 
-313 NPVIDPRFKYVPRGC
+313 
-328 AYCVEYL
+328 
-335 GIQENPHGK
+335 
-344 GWAAGA
+344 A
-350 GYGKKILAILE
+350 GYGLVQWTYWSRKKALLDYAKAAGTSIGDLNMQLAFMWQELQGYKAVMTVLNSAASVRE
-361 AITGTQAAVPEPASP
+361 ASDIVLHKYEQPGDQSVAVEEKRAASGQTFFDRFTGSGASP

-383 VRVTIPDLNIRTS
+383 VRVVIPDLNIRTS

>member
-1 MKIIEYF
+1 
-8 LTRNRCYQA
+8 
-17 AKQNTKGGLMLH
+17 MLH

-131 FAELCERFRFDP
+131 FAELCERFRLDP

-157 RGIASNHGDPV
+157 RGIANNHGDPV

-191 GSAAIPSGTQITGA
+191 GSAAVPAEPAAVDNAAVIWNFLKSKGLNDYAVAGIMGNLEKESGLDPCNLQNSYNKKLNISDADYTAVVDAGA
-205 AQATADQ
+205 YPD
-212 MRAYVK
+212 
-218 AKNPVVAQ
+218 
-226 SVIDMIP
+226 
-233 LYLSEGAT
+233 
-241 EGIRGDLAFAQS
+241 F
-253 CLETGNFTFK
+253 
-263 GSAVTL
+263 VT
-269 DQNNFCGMGVTSNGM
+269 D
-284 KGNSFDTPQ
+284 K
-293 NGIRAQIQHLKAYAN
+293 
-308 TEPLV
+308 
-313 NPVIDPRFKYVPRGC
+313 
-328 AYCVEYL
+328 
-335 GIQENPHGK
+335 
-344 GWAAGA
+344 A
-350 GYGKKILAILE
+350 GYGLVQWTYWSRKKALLDYAKAAGTSIGDLNMQLAFMWQELQGYKTVMTVLNSAASVRE
-361 AITGTQAAVPEPASP
+361 ASDIVLHKYEQPGDQSVAVEEKRAASGQTFFDRFTGSGASP

-383 VRVTIPDLNIRTS
+383 VRVVIPDLNIRTS

-410 GIGTFTIVEISGSWG
+410 DIGTFTIVETSGSWG
-425 LLKSYREKRNG
+425 LLSVPG
-436 WIYLGNPDYCEIC
+436 SIPLSSPLPG

>member
-1 MKIIEYF
+1 MKIVEHF

-35 PSAQVFVNSWNSAD
+35 PSAQVFVNSWNSVD

-100 IRYTGGARFTCS
+100 IRYTGGACFTCS

-131 FAELCERFRFDP
+131 FAELCERFRLDP

-191 GSAAIPSGTQITGA
+191 GSAAVPAEPAAVDNAAVIWNFLKSKGLNDYAVAGIMGNLEKESGLDPCNLQNSYNKKLNISDADYTAVVDAGA
-205 AQATADQ
+205 
-212 MRAYVK
+212 Y
-218 AKNPVVAQ
+218 P
-226 SVIDMIP
+226 
-233 LYLSEGAT
+233 G
-241 EGIRGDLAFAQS
+241 F
-253 CLETGNFTFK
+253 
-263 GSAVTL
+263 VT
-269 DQNNFCGMGVTSNGM
+269 D
-284 KGNSFDTPQ
+284 K
-293 NGIRAQIQHLKAYAN
+293 
-308 TEPLV
+308 
-313 NPVIDPRFKYVPRGC
+313 
-328 AYCVEYL
+328 
-335 GIQENPHGK
+335 
-344 GWAAGA
+344 A
-350 GYGKKILAILE
+350 GYGLVQWTYWSRKKALLDYAKAAGTSIGDLNMQLAFMWQELQGYKAVMTVLNSAASVRE
-361 AITGTQAAVPEPASP
+361 ASDIVLHKYEQPGDQSVAVEEKRAASGQTFFDRFTGSSVSP
-376 FPVVPFL
+376 FPIVPFL
-383 VRVTIPDLNIRTS
+383 VRVVIPDLNIRTS
-396 PGSADNSNLSGKYT
+396 SGSADNSNLSGKYT

>member
-1 MKIIEYF
+1 MKIVEHF

-131 FAELCERFRFDP
+131 FAELCERFRLDP

-157 RGIASNHGDPV
+157 RGIANNHGDPV

-191 GSAAIPSGTQITGA
+191 GSAAVPAEPAAVDNAAVIWNFLKSKGLNDYAVAGIMGNLEKESGLDPCNLQNSYNKKLNISDADYTAVVDAGA
-205 AQATADQ
+205 YPD
-212 MRAYVK
+212 
-218 AKNPVVAQ
+218 
-226 SVIDMIP
+226 
-233 LYLSEGAT
+233 
-241 EGIRGDLAFAQS
+241 F
-253 CLETGNFTFK
+253 
-263 GSAVTL
+263 VT
-269 DQNNFCGMGVTSNGM
+269 D
-284 KGNSFDTPQ
+284 K
-293 NGIRAQIQHLKAYAN
+293 
-308 TEPLV
+308 
-313 NPVIDPRFKYVPRGC
+313 
-328 AYCVEYL
+328 
-335 GIQENPHGK
+335 
-344 GWAAGA
+344 A
-350 GYGKKILAILE
+350 GYGLVQWTYWSRKKALLDYAKAAGTSIGDLNMQLAFMWQELQGYKTVMTVLNSAASVRE
-361 AITGTQAAVPEPASP
+361 ASDIVLHKYEQPGDQSVAVEEKRAASGQTFFDRFTGSGASP

-383 VRVTIPDLNIRTS
+383 VRVVIPDLNIRTN

-410 GIGTFTIVEISGSWG
+410 DIGTFTIVETSGSWG

>member
-1 MKIIEYF
+1 
-8 LTRNRCYQA
+8 
-17 AKQNTKGGLMLH
+17 MLH

-49 KSVCVHAFI
+49 KSACVHAFI

-100 IRYTGGARFTCS
+100 IRYTDGARFTCS

-178 TMDGFRKAVKAAM
+178 TMDEFRKAIKAAM
-191 GSAAIPSGTQITGA
+191 GSAAVPAEPAAVDNAAVIWNFLKSKGLNDYAVAGIMGNLEKESGLDPCNLQNSYNKKLNISDADYTAVVDAGA
-205 AQATADQ
+205 YPD
-212 MRAYVK
+212 
-218 AKNPVVAQ
+218 
-226 SVIDMIP
+226 
-233 LYLSEGAT
+233 
-241 EGIRGDLAFAQS
+241 F
-253 CLETGNFTFK
+253 
-263 GSAVTL
+263 VT
-269 DQNNFCGMGVTSNGM
+269 D
-284 KGNSFDTPQ
+284 K
-293 NGIRAQIQHLKAYAN
+293 
-308 TEPLV
+308 
-313 NPVIDPRFKYVPRGC
+313 
-328 AYCVEYL
+328 
-335 GIQENPHGK
+335 
-344 GWAAGA
+344 A
-350 GYGKKILAILE
+350 GYGLVQWTYWSRKKALLDYAKAAGTSIGDLNMQLAFMWQELQGYKAVMTVLNSAASVRE
-361 AITGTQAAVPEPASP
+361 ASDIVLHKYEQPGDQSVAVEEKRAASGQTFFDRFTGSSVSP
-376 FPVVPFL
+376 FPIVPFL
-383 VRVTIPDLNIRTS
+383 VRVVIPDLNIRTS

-425 LLKSYREKRNG
+425 LLKSYRKKRNG

>member
-1 MKIIEYF
+1 MKIVEHF

-131 FAELCERFRFDP
+131 FAELCERFRLDP

-157 RGIASNHGDPV
+157 RGIANNHGDPV

-191 GSAAIPSGTQITGA
+191 GSAAVPAEPAAVDNAAVIWNFLKSKGLNDYAVAGIMGNLEKESGLDPCNLQNSYNKKLNISDADYTAVVDAGA
-205 AQATADQ
+205 YPD
-212 MRAYVK
+212 
-218 AKNPVVAQ
+218 
-226 SVIDMIP
+226 
-233 LYLSEGAT
+233 
-241 EGIRGDLAFAQS
+241 F
-253 CLETGNFTFK
+253 
-263 GSAVTL
+263 VT
-269 DQNNFCGMGVTSNGM
+269 D
-284 KGNSFDTPQ
+284 K
-293 NGIRAQIQHLKAYAN
+293 
-308 TEPLV
+308 
-313 NPVIDPRFKYVPRGC
+313 
-328 AYCVEYL
+328 
-335 GIQENPHGK
+335 
-344 GWAAGA
+344 A
-350 GYGKKILAILE
+350 GYGLVQWTYWSRKKALLDYAKAAGTSIGDLNMQLAFMWQELQGYKTVMTVLNSAASVRE
-361 AITGTQAAVPEPASP
+361 ASDIVLHKYEQPGDQSVAVEEKRAASGQTFFDRFTGSGASP

-383 VRVTIPDLNIRTS
+383 VRVIIPDLNIRTS

-425 LLKSYREKRNG
+425 LLKLYREKRNG
-436 WIYLGNPDYCEIC
+436 WIYLGNPNYCEIC

>member
-1 MKIIEYF
+1 MKIVEHF

-17 AKQNTKGGLMLH
+17 AQQNTKGGLMLH

-49 KSVCVHAFI
+49 KSACVHAFI

-78 GSGPNGS
+78 ESGPNGS

-131 FAELCERFRFDP
+131 FAELCERFRLDP

-157 RGIASNHGDPV
+157 RGIANNHGDPV

-191 GSAAIPSGTQITGA
+191 GSAAVPAEPAAVDNAAVIWNFLKSKGLNDYAVAGIMGNLEKESGLDPCNLQNSYNKKLNISDADYTAVVDAGA
-205 AQATADQ
+205 YPD
-212 MRAYVK
+212 
-218 AKNPVVAQ
+218 
-226 SVIDMIP
+226 
-233 LYLSEGAT
+233 
-241 EGIRGDLAFAQS
+241 F
-253 CLETGNFTFK
+253 
-263 GSAVTL
+263 VT
-269 DQNNFCGMGVTSNGM
+269 D
-284 KGNSFDTPQ
+284 K
-293 NGIRAQIQHLKAYAN
+293 
-308 TEPLV
+308 
-313 NPVIDPRFKYVPRGC
+313 
-328 AYCVEYL
+328 
-335 GIQENPHGK
+335 
-344 GWAAGA
+344 A
-350 GYGKKILAILE
+350 GYGLVQWTYWSRKKALLDYAKAAGTSIGDLNMQLAFMWQELQGYKAVMTVLNSAASVRE
-361 AITGTQAAVPEPASP
+361 ASDIVLHKYEQPGDQSVAVEEKRAASGQTFFDRFTGSGASP

-383 VRVTIPDLNIRTS
+383 VRVVIPDLNIRTS
-396 PGSADNSNLSGKYT
+396 PGSADNSNFSGKYT